1 MRSHRPKPRWR
12 MSDRRRPS
20 IYNIA
25 AHGGFADAL
34 AQGLIDRF
42 AKDAFGLARGLVLLP
57 NNRAQRALQEAFVRL
72 SEDGLLLPQMAVIG
86 DLDLDESIGVALD
99 SGELA
104 LDIPAAVDP
113 MDRLLTLAQ
122 LIQKEIRLR
131 EDAILAK
138 DALRLAREFAST
150 LDQLNIE
157 EISLS
162 DLMKTVPDS
171 LDLSSHWQDSYR
183 FFLIIADKWQ
193 KQLEKW
199 QRVDQAVR
207 RNALFDHIAK
217 SWKTSPPGH
226 FVVATGITTSAPA
239 IARFLETISFMPDGM
254 VVLPDL
260 DLIMPDE
267 EWDVLGP
274 FQPDPQ
280 SGHAPRP
287 QETHPQYHMK
297 LLLDRMSI
305 ARGEVMRWPRTG
317 ESGAAAKRSRALSNA
332 FAIPKLTARWQ
343 TLESQERSLAGVQ
356 IVEASNSA
364 EEAQLIGLLT
374 REALEDPDQRI
385 AIVTPDRSLAT
396 RISAHLR
403 RWDIQVDDSAGQ
415 PLAKL
420 PEGIFFL
427 NLLAAV
433 ADGFPPAEF
442 LALLKHPLV
451 QRGEGRVQWLDHVR
465 KLDLL
470 LRGPRPAPGLAGIDA
485 LLKTDNYRTKKLREA
500 IAPWWQSVRAMFA
513 ESENLFAPPL
523 NWTRLLDQLRQLAE
537 KLTDGA
543 IWAGPGGRELAD
555 LLAKLQ
561 MRSEMGPLRIA
572 GNELAGY
579 FETLMSEIS
588 VRPPYGGHPRIALY
602 GLLEARL
609 QQSELVICCGLNEGS
624 WPQAITPDP
633 WLAPMIRKT
642 LGLPA
647 QERQIGLSAHDLVGA
662 MGAKRVILSRARRDD
677 SGPAIASRFLLR
689 LKGMCGDNLKEHPQ
703 ARRWLAMIDQ
713 PPARSVPYARPAPMP
728 SAEQRHIPISVTQV
742 DRLIADP
749 FAFYANKIMGF
760 AALDRIDEDPSAAWR
775 GTIIH
780 DILDQWAKQDDYAPG
795 ALRTRAQ
802 HFLQDPGLHPLMRSL
817 WAPRL
822 LEGLDWIDDSVA
834 KNRKADREPIA
845 SEIYGK
851 AEIAGVDLS
860 GIADRIDRMPGGGL
874 AIVDYKTGGAPS
886 NRAVIEGYNLQLGL
900 LAALAELGGFPD
912 IEGEAVA
919 FEYWLLAKKGGTDDF
934 GHVRS
939 PTQGRAD
946 NVIAADAMVDH
957 AVARLNEAADRYLLG
972 AEPMTAKLHP
982 EYARYADYDQLMRL
996 EEWYGR
1002 APAAGADHE

>member
-1 MRSHRPKPRWR
+1 

-42 AKDAFGLARGLVLLP
+42 AKDAFGLSRGLVILP

-72 SEDGLLLPQMAVIG
+72 SENGLLLPQMAVIG

-113 MDRLLTLAQ
+113 LDRLLTLAQ
-122 LIQKEIRLR
+122 LIQMEIRLR
-131 EDAILAK
+131 DDAILAK

-150 LDQLNIE
+150 LDQLNVE

-162 DLMKTVPDS
+162 DLMKTEPES

-183 FFLIIADKWQ
+183 FFLIIAEKWRQ
-193 KQLEKW
+193 QLDKW

-217 SWKTSPPGH
+217 SWKTSPPDH
-226 FVVATGITTSAPA
+226 FVVAAGITTSAPA
-239 IARFLETISFMPDGM
+239 IARFLETISFMPEGM

-260 DLIMPDE
+260 DLIMPKE
-267 EWDVLGP
+267 EWDLLGP
-274 FQPDPQ
+274 FQPHPET
-280 SGHAPRP
+280 GRMARA

-305 ARGEVMRWPRTG
+305 ARGEILRWPRTG

-332 FAIPKLTARWQ
+332 FAIPKLTVRWQ
-343 TLESQERSLAGVQ
+343 TLESSERSLAGVQ
-356 IVEASNSA
+356 TVEARNSA
-364 EEAQLIGLLT
+364 EEAQIIALLA
-374 REALEDPDQRI
+374 REALEDPDQRV

-396 RISAHLR
+396 RISAHLK
-403 RWDIQVDDSAGQ
+403 RWEIQVDDTAGQ

-420 PEGIFFL
+420 PEGVFFL

-451 QRGEGRVQWLDHVR
+451 QRGEGRLLWLDHVR

-485 LLKTDNYRTKKLREA
+485 LLRAENHRTKKLRAA
-500 IAPWWQSVRAMFA
+500 ITPWWQSTRTMFEPIA
-513 ESENLFAPPL
+513 TLFAAPL
-523 NWTRLLDQLRQLAE
+523 DWPKLLDQLRQLAE
-537 KLTDGA
+537 TLTDGA

-561 MRSEMGPLRIA
+561 IRAEMGPIRIRA
-572 GNELAGY
+572 NELPGY
-579 FETLMSEIS
+579 FETLMAEIS

-633 WLAPMIRKT
+633 WLAPMIRKS

-662 MGAKRVILSRARRDD
+662 MGAKKVILSRAHRDD

-703 ARRWLAMIDQ
+703 ARAWLSAIDQ
-713 PPARSVPYARPAPMP
+713 PEREPQPYARPAPLP
-728 SAEQRHIPISVTQV
+728 SREQRHVPISVTQV
-742 DRLIADP
+742 DSLIADP
-749 FAFYANKIMGF
+749 YSFYAKKIMGF
-760 AALDRIDEDPSAAWR
+760 ASLDMIDADPSAAWR

-780 DILDQWAKQDDYAPG
+780 DILEQWAKQDDYAPA
-795 ALRTRAQ
+795 ALRERAQ
-802 HFLQDPGLHPLMRSL
+802 SFLQDPGLHPLMRSL

-822 LEGLDWIDDSVA
+822 LEGLVWIADTLADG
-834 KNRKADREPIA
+834 RKTGREPLA

-851 AEIAGVDLS
+851 AEIAGIELS
-860 GIADRIDRMPGGGL
+860 GIADRIDRMPDGGL

-886 NRAVIEGYNLQLGL
+886 NKAVAEGYNLQLGL
-900 LAALAELGGFPD
+900 LAAIAELGGFKD

-919 FEYWLLAKKGGTDDF
+919 FEYWSLAKKGGTDDF
-934 GHVRS
+934 GYIRS
-939 PTQGRAD
+939 PTKGRGD
-946 NVIAADAMVDH
+946 NIIPADAMVDH
-957 AVARLNEAADRYLLG
+957 AVARFNEAADLYLSG
-972 AEPMTAKLHP
+972 SEPMTAKLHP

-1002 APAAGADHE
+1002 APAEVPDHE

>member
-1 MRSHRPKPRWR
+1 MPDRP
-12 MSDRRRPS
+12 RPS

-42 AKDAFGLARGLVLLP
+42 ARDAFGLARGLVILP

-104 LDIPAAVDP
+104 LDIAPAIDS

-122 LIQKEIRLR
+122 MIQKEFGLR
-131 EDAILAK
+131 DNAILAK
-138 DALRLAREFAST
+138 DALRLAREFART

-157 EISLS
+157 EISLA
-162 DLMKTVPDS
+162 DLMKTEPDS

-183 FFLIIADKWQ
+183 FFLIIAEKWQ
-193 KQLEKW
+193 QQLQKW

-207 RNALFDHIAK
+207 RNALFDHIAQ
-217 SWKTSPPGH
+217 SWKISPPEH
-226 FVVATGITTSAPA
+226 FVVAAGVTTSAPA
-239 IARFLETISFMPDGM
+239 IARFLQTISFMPSGM

-267 EWDVLGP
+267 EWNLLGP
-274 FQPDPQ
+274 FQPDPD
-280 SGHAPRP
+280 SGHIGRA

-317 ESGAAAKRSRALSNA
+317 ESGAAARRSRALSNA
-332 FAIPKLTARWQ
+332 FAIPKLTVRWQ

-356 IVEASNSA
+356 TVEAGNSA
-364 EEAQLIGLLT
+364 EEAQIIALLA
-374 REALEDPDQRI
+374 REAMEDPDQRV

-396 RISAHLR
+396 RISAHLK
-403 RWDIQVDDSAGQ
+403 RWEVQVDDTAGQ

-420 PEGIFFL
+420 PEGVFFL

-451 QRGEGRVQWLDHVR
+451 QRGEGRLAWLDNVR

-470 LRGPRPAPGLAGIDA
+470 LRGPRPAPGLAGIEA
-485 LLKTDNYRTKKLREA
+485 LLKADNYRTKKLREA
-500 IAPWWQSVRAMFA
+500 ITPWWQSVRTMFA
-513 ESENLFAPPL
+513 GTDNLFAPPL
-523 NWTRLLDQLRQLAE
+523 DWPRLLDQLRQLAQT
-537 KLTDGA
+537 LTDGA
-543 IWAGPGGRELAD
+543 VWAGPGGRELAE
-555 LLAKLQ
+555 LLTKLEI
-561 MRSEMGPLRIA
+561 RADMGPLRIA

-579 FETLMSEIS
+579 FETLMAEIS

-633 WLAPMIRKT
+633 WLAPMIRKS

-689 LKGMCGDNLKEHPQ
+689 LKGMCGDNLKDHPQ
-703 ARRWLAMIDQ
+703 ARAWLAALDQ
-713 PPARSVPYARPAPMP
+713 PETEPVPYARPAPMP
-728 SAEQRHIPISVTQV
+728 SPEQRHIPISVTQV
-742 DRLIADP
+742 DRLVADP
-749 FAFYANKIMGF
+749 YVFYANKIMGF
-760 AALDRIDEDPSAAWR
+760 ASLDRIDEDPSAAWR

-780 DILDQWAKQDDYAPG
+780 DILDQWARQDDYAPG
-795 ALRTRAQ
+795 ALRERAQ
-802 HFLQDPGLHPLMRSL
+802 AFLQDPGLHPLMRGL

-822 LEGLDWIDDSVA
+822 LEGLDWIAQTVA
-834 KNRKADREPIA
+834 ENRKAGREPLA

-851 AEIAGVDLS
+851 TEIAGVELS
-860 GIADRIDRMPGGGL
+860 GIADRIDRMPDGGL
-874 AIVDYKTGGAPS
+874 AVVDYKAGGAPS

-900 LAALAELGGFPD
+900 LAAIAELGGFKD
-912 IEGEAVA
+912 IAGEAVA
-919 FEYWLLAKKGGTDDF
+919 FEYWSLAKKSGTDSF

-939 PTQGRAD
+939 PTKGRAD
-946 NVIAADAMVDH
+946 NIIAADAMVDH
-957 AVARLNEAADRYLLG
+957 AVARLNDAADLYLKG
-972 AEPMTAKLHP
+972 SEPMTAKLHP

-1002 APAAGADHE
+1002 SPVEAADHE

>member
-1 MRSHRPKPRWR
+1 

-42 AKDAFGLARGLVLLP
+42 AKDAFGLARGLVILP

-72 SEDGLLLPQMAVIG
+72 SENGLLLPQMAVIG

-104 LDIPAAVDP
+104 LDIPPAVDP

-131 EDAILAK
+131 DDAILAK
-138 DALRLAREFAST
+138 DALRLAREFART
-150 LDQLNIE
+150 MDQLNVE
-157 EISLS
+157 EITLA
-162 DLMKTVPDS
+162 DLKKTEPES

-183 FFLIIADKWQ
+183 FFLIIAEKWQ
-193 KQLEKW
+193 QQLEQW

-207 RNALFDHIAK
+207 RNALFDHIATC
-217 SWKTSPPGH
+217 WKVSPPDH
-226 FVVATGITTSAPA
+226 FVVAAGITTSAPA
-239 IARFLETISFMPDGM
+239 IARFLKTIAFMPLGL

-260 DLIMPDE
+260 DLIMPDH
-267 EWDVLGP
+267 EWDLLGP

-280 SGHAPRP
+280 TGFADRA
-287 QETHPQYHMK
+287 QETHPQYHIK

-317 ESGAAAKRSRALSNA
+317 ESGAAAKRSRALSHA
-332 FAIPKLTARWQ
+332 FAIPKLTVRWQ
-343 TLESQERSLAGVQ
+343 TLESSERSLAGVQ
-356 IVEASNSA
+356 TVEASSSA
-364 EEAQLIGLLT
+364 EEAQIIALLA
-374 REALEDPDQRI
+374 RQALEDPNQRV

-396 RISAHLR
+396 RVSAHLK
-403 RWDIQVDDSAGQ
+403 RWDIQVDDTAGQ

-420 PEGIFFL
+420 PEGVFFL

-433 ADGFPPAEF
+433 ASDFPPAEF

-451 QRGEGRVQWLDHVR
+451 QIGEERLIWLDHVR

-485 LLKTDNYRTKKLREA
+485 LLKAENYRTKKLRDA
-500 IAPWWQSVRAMFA
+500 VAPWWQSVRRMFA
-513 ESENLFAPPL
+513 PIEKLLIGPL
-523 NWTRLLDQLRQLAE
+523 DWAHLLDQLRQLAE
-537 KLTDGA
+537 TLTGGA
-543 IWAGPGGRELAD
+543 IWAGPAGRELAD

-561 MRSEMGPLRIA
+561 VRTEMGPIRFGA
-572 GNELAGY
+572 DELAGY
-579 FETLMSEIS
+579 FEALMTEIS

-633 WLAPMIRKT
+633 WLAPMIRKS

-689 LKGMCGDNLKEHPQ
+689 LKGMCGDNLKEHPE
-703 ARRWLAMIDQ
+703 ARSWLSLIDQ
-713 PPARSVPYARPAPMP
+713 RQVEPVAYPRPAPTP
-728 SAEQRHIPISVTQV
+728 SAEQRNIPISVTQV

-749 FAFYANKIMGF
+749 YAFYANKIMGF
-760 AALDRIDEDPSAAWR
+760 VSLDRIDADPSAAWR

-780 DILDQWAKQDDYAPG
+780 DILEQWAKQDNYAQG
-795 ALRTRAQ
+795 ALRERALV
-802 HFLQDPGLHPLMRSL
+802 FLNDPGLHPLMRSL

-822 LEGLDWIDDSVA
+822 LEGLDWIAATVA
-834 KNRKADREPIA
+834 ENQKGGRQPLA

-851 AEIAGVDLS
+851 AEVAGVELS
-860 GIADRIDRMPGGGL
+860 GIADRIDRMPDGRL

-900 LAALAELGGFPD
+900 LAAIAEIGGFKD
-912 IEGEAVA
+912 IEGETAA
-919 FEYWLLAKKGGTDDF
+919 FEYWSLAKKGGTDSF

-939 PTQGRAD
+939 PSQGRGD
-946 NVIAADAMVDH
+946 NVITADAMVDH
-957 AVARLNEAADRYLLG
+957 AVARFNEAADDYLKG
-972 AEPMTAKLHP
+972 SEPMIAKLHP

-1002 APAAGADHE
+1002 APAEAPDHE

>member
-1 MRSHRPKPRWR
+1 MA
-12 MSDRRRPS
+12 DRRRPS

-42 AKDAFGLARGLVLLP
+42 AKNAFGLARGLVILP
-57 NNRAQRALQEAFVRL
+57 NNRARSALQEAFVRL

-86 DLDLDESIGVALD
+86 DLELDESIGVALD

-104 LDIPAAVDP
+104 LDIPTAVDS

-122 LIQKEIRLR
+122 MIQKEIGLR
-131 EDAILAK
+131 DDTILAK

-157 EISLS
+157 EISLA
-162 DLMKTVPDS
+162 DLKKTEPES

-183 FFLIIADKWQ
+183 FFLIIA
-193 KQLEKW
+193 EKW
-199 QRVDQAVR
+199 QEQLTQWERVDQAVR
-207 RNALFDHIAK
+207 RNMLFDHIAK
-217 SWKTSPPGH
+217 SWKETPPDH
-226 FVVATGITTSAPA
+226 FVVAAGVTTSAPA
-239 IARFLETISFMPDGM
+239 IARFLETIVFLPAGL

-267 EWDVLGP
+267 EWDLLGP
-274 FQPDPQ
+274 FEPDPE
-280 SGHAPRP
+280 SGYVPRA

-305 ARGEVMRWPRTG
+305 ARGEILRWPRTG
-317 ESGAAAKRSRALSNA
+317 EAGAVAQRSRALSHA
-332 FAIPKLTARWQ
+332 FAIPKLTVRWQ
-343 TLESQERSLAGVQ
+343 NLESSERSLAGVQ
-356 IVEASNSA
+356 TVEARNSA
-364 EEAQLIGLLT
+364 EEAQMIALLA
-374 REALEDPDQRI
+374 REALEDPKQRV

-396 RISAHLR
+396 RISAHLK
-403 RWDIQVDDSAGQ
+403 RWDIQVDDTAGQ
-415 PLAKL
+415 ALAKL

-433 ADGFPPAEF
+433 ANGFPPAEF

-451 QRGEGRVQWLDHVR
+451 QRGEGRLAWLDQVR

-485 LLKTDNYRTKKLREA
+485 LLKGDNRRTKKLREA
-500 IAPWWQSVRAMFA
+500 ITPWWQSIRVMF
-513 ESENLFAPPL
+513 EPMEKLFAPPL
-523 NWTRLLDQLRQLAE
+523 DWAHLLEQLRLLAE
-537 KLTDGA
+537 TLTDGA
-543 IWAGPGGRELAD
+543 IWTGPAGRELAE
-555 LLAKLQ
+555 LIAKLQ
-561 MRSEMGPLRIA
+561 VRAEMGPIRIA
-572 GNELAGY
+572 ANELAGY
-579 FETLMSEIS
+579 FEIMLSEIS
-588 VRPPYGGHPRIALY
+588 VRPAYGGHPRIALY

-609 QQSELVICCGLNEGS
+609 QQSDFVICCGLNEGS

-633 WLAPMIRKT
+633 WLAPMIRKS

-662 MGAKRVILSRARRDD
+662 MGAKKVILSRAVRDD

-689 LKGMCGDNLKEHPQ
+689 LKGMCGDNLKEHPEVR
-703 ARRWLAMIDQ
+703 AWMASIDE
-713 PPARSVPYARPAPMP
+713 PTTISEAYVRPAPLP

-749 FAFYANKIMGF
+749 YAFYANKIMGF
-760 AALDRIDEDPSAAWR
+760 ASLDMIDADPSAAWR

-780 DILDQWAKQDDYAPG
+780 DILDQWAKQDNYAPG
-795 ALRTRAQ
+795 ALRERADT
-802 HFLQDPGLHPLMRSL
+802 FLHDPTLHPLMRSL

-822 LEGLDWIDDSVA
+822 IEGLEWIAETVTL
-834 KNRKADREPIA
+834 NRNAGREPVA

-851 AEIAGVDLS
+851 VEIAGVELS
-860 GIADRIDRMPGGGL
+860 GIADRIDRMTDGGL
-874 AIVDYKTGGAPS
+874 AVVDYKTGGAPT
-886 NRAVIEGYNLQLGL
+886 NKAVVEGYNLQLGL
-900 LAALAELGGFPD
+900 LAAIAELGGFPD
-912 IEGEAVA
+912 IAGEATG
-919 FEYWLLAKKGGTDDF
+919 FEYWSLAKTAGSDNF
-934 GHVRS
+934 GYVRS
-939 PTQGRAD
+939 PTKGRGD
-946 NVIAADAMVDH
+946 NVVPADAMVDH
-957 AVARLNEAADRYLLG
+957 AVARFNKAVDQYILG
-972 AEPMTAKLHP
+972 SEPMTAKLHP
-982 EYARYADYDQLMRL
+982 EYAPYADFDQLMRI

-1002 APAAGADHE
+1002 SPVEVLGDE

>member
-1 MRSHRPKPRWR
+1 

-42 AKDAFGLARGLVLLP
+42 AKDVFGLARGLVILP

-104 LDIPAAVDP
+104 LDIAPAVDS
-113 MDRLLTLAQ
+113 MDRLLSLAQ

-138 DALRLAREFAST
+138 DALRLAREFART
-150 LDQLNIE
+150 LDQLTIE
-157 EISLS
+157 EISLA
-162 DLMKTVPDS
+162 DLMKTEPDG

-183 FFLIIADKWQ
+183 FFLIIAEKWRQ
-193 KQLEKW
+193 QLEKW
-199 QRVDQAVR
+199 QRVDQAAR

-217 SWKTSPPGH
+217 SWKTSPPDH
-226 FVVATGITTSAPA
+226 FVVAAGITTSAPA
-239 IARFLETISFMPDGM
+239 IARFLETISFMPAGM

-267 EWDVLGP
+267 EWDLLGP
-274 FQPDPQ
+274 FQPDPET
-280 SGHAPRP
+280 GHIRRA

-305 ARGEVMRWPRTG
+305 ARGEIMRWPRTG

-332 FAIPKLTARWQ
+332 FAIPKLTVRWQ

-356 IVEASNSA
+356 TVEAVNSA
-364 EEAQLIGLLT
+364 EEAQIIALLA
-374 REALEDPDQRI
+374 REALEDPDQRV

-396 RISAHLR
+396 RISAHLK
-403 RWDIQVDDSAGQ
+403 RWDIQVDDTAGQ

-420 PEGIFFL
+420 PEGVFFL

-451 QRGEGRVQWLDHVR
+451 QRGERRLRWLDHVR

-485 LLKTDNYRTKKLREA
+485 LLKAENHRTKKLREA
-500 IAPWWQSVRAMFA
+500 TAPWWQTVRTMFA
-513 ESENLFAPPL
+513 QTENLFAPPL
-523 NWTRLLDQLRQLAE
+523 DWPHLLDQLRQLAGTLSE
-537 KLTDGA
+537 GA
-543 IWAGPGGRELAD
+543 IWSGPAGRELAE
-555 LLAKLQ
+555 LLTKLQ
-561 MRSEMGPLRIA
+561 VRAEMGPVRIA
-572 GNELAGY
+572 SNELAGY
-579 FETLMSEIS
+579 FETLMAEIS

-633 WLAPMIRKT
+633 WLAPLIRKS

-662 MGAKRVILSRARRDD
+662 MGAKKVILSRARRDD

-689 LKGMCGDNLKEHPQ
+689 LKGMCGDNLKEHPE
-703 ARRWLAMIDQ
+703 ARAWTTTIDQ
-713 PPARSVPYARPAPMP
+713 PRTESPPYERPAPMP
-728 SAEQRHIPISVTQV
+728 SPEQRHIPISVTQV
-742 DRLIADP
+742 DSLIADP
-749 FAFYANKIMGF
+749 YSFYAKKIMGF
-760 AALDRIDEDPSAAWR
+760 ASLDMIDADPSAAWR

-780 DILDQWAKQDDYAPG
+780 DILDQWARQDNYAPA
-795 ALRTRAQ
+795 ALRERAQ
-802 HFLQDPGLHPLMRSL
+802 AFLNDPGLHPLMRSL

-822 LEGLDWIDDSVA
+822 LEGLDWIADTVA
-834 KNRKADREPIA
+834 ENCKAGREPLE

-851 AEIAGVDLS
+851 AEIAGVELS
-860 GIADRIDRMPGGGL
+860 GIADRIDRMPEGGL

-900 LAALAELGGFPD
+900 LAAIAELGGFKD

-919 FEYWLLAKKGGTDDF
+919 FEYWSLAKKGGTDNF

-939 PTQGRAD
+939 PTQGRGD

-957 AVARLNEAADRYLLG
+957 AVARFNEAADRYLKG
-972 AEPMTAKLHP
+972 VEPMTAKLHP

-1002 APAAGADHE
+1002 APAEQAEDE

>member
-1 MRSHRPKPRWR
+1 MP
-12 MSDRRRPS
+12 DRRRPS

-34 AQGLIDRF
+34 VQGLIDRF
-42 AKDAFGLARGLVLLP
+42 AKDIFGLARGLVLLP

-72 SEDGLLLPQMAVIG
+72 SENGLLLPQMAVIG

-104 LDIPAAVDP
+104 LDIPPAVDP
-113 MDRLLTLAQ
+113 MDRLLILAQ
-122 LIQKEIRLR
+122 LIQKEVRLR

-138 DALRLAREFAST
+138 DALRLAREFART
-150 LDQLNIE
+150 LDQLNVE
-157 EISLS
+157 EISLA
-162 DLMKTVPDS
+162 DLMKTEPEG

-183 FFLIIADKWQ
+183 FFLIIAEKWRQ
-193 KQLEKW
+193 QLEKW

-217 SWKTSPPGH
+217 RWQKSPPGH
-226 FVVATGITTSAPA
+226 FIVAAGITTSAPA
-239 IARFLETISFMPDGM
+239 IARFLRTISFMPSGM

-267 EWDVLGP
+267 EWDLLGP
-274 FQPDPQ
+274 FEPDRET
-280 SGHAPRP
+280 GFAARA

-297 LLLDRMSI
+297 MLLDRMSI

-317 ESGAAAKRSRALSNA
+317 ESGAAAKRSRALSHA

-343 TLESQERSLAGVQ
+343 TLESNERSLAGVQ
-356 IVEASNSA
+356 TVEASNSA
-364 EEAQLIGLLT
+364 EEAQIVALLA
-374 REALEDPDQRI
+374 REALEDSQQRI

-396 RISAHLR
+396 RISAHLK
-403 RWDIQVDDSAGQ
+403 RWDIQVDDTAGQ

-420 PEGIFFL
+420 PEGVFFL

-433 ADGFPPAEF
+433 ANGFPPAEF

-451 QRGEGRVQWLDHVR
+451 QRGEERLAWLEQVR
-465 KLDLL
+465 RLDLL
-470 LRGPRPAPGLAGIDA
+470 LRGPRPAPGLAGLDA
-485 LLKTDNYRTKKLREA
+485 LLKAENYRTEQLRKA
-500 IAPWWQSVRAMFA
+500 IAPWWKSLRSMFVQI
-513 ESENLFAPPL
+513 ESLFAVPL
-523 NWTRLLDQLRQLAE
+523 DWPHLLDQLRLLADT
-537 KLTDGA
+537 LTDGA
-543 IWAGPGGRELAD
+543 IWAGPAGRELGE

-561 MRSEMGPLRIA
+561 IRTDMGPVRIKA
-572 GNELAGY
+572 NELAGY
-579 FETLMSEIS
+579 FETLMSDIS
-588 VRPPYGGHPRIALY
+588 VRPAYGGHPRIALY

-633 WLAPMIRKT
+633 WLAPMIRKS

-662 MGAKRVILSRARRDD
+662 LGARKVILSRARRDD

-689 LKGMCGDNLKEHPQ
+689 LKGMCGDNLKEHPD
-703 ARRWLAMIDQ
+703 ARAWTGAVDRPRKPS
-713 PPARSVPYARPAPMP
+713 PPYIRPAPRP

-760 AALDRIDEDPSAAWR
+760 AALDMIDADPSAAWR
-775 GTIIH
+775 GTVIH
-780 DILDQWAKQDDYAPG
+780 DILDQWARQDDYAPA
-795 ALRTRAQ
+795 ALRKRAEE
-802 HFLQDPGLHPLMRSL
+802 FLSDPGLHPLMRSL

-822 LEGLDWIDDSVA
+822 LEGLDWI
-834 KNRKADREPIA
+834 ADTLAEQGRTGREPLA

-851 AEIAGVDLS
+851 AEIAGVQLS
-860 GIADRIDRMPGGGL
+860 GIADRIDRMPDGGL

-900 LAALAELGGFPD
+900 LAAIAELGGFSD
-912 IEGEAVA
+912 IAGEAVA
-919 FEYWLLAKKGGTDDF
+919 FEYWSLAKKGGTDSF

-939 PTQGRAD
+939 PTQGRGD
-946 NVIAADAMVDH
+946 NIIAADAMVDH
-957 AVARLNEAADRYLLG
+957 AVARFNEAADRYLLG
-972 AEPMTAKLHP
+972 SDPMRAKLHP

-1002 APAAGADHE
+1002 APAETTDHE

>member
-1 MRSHRPKPRWR
+1 

-20 IYNIA
+20 VYNIA

-42 AKDAFGLARGLVLLP
+42 AKDAFGLARGLVILP
-57 NNRAQRALQEAFVRL
+57 NNRARRALQEAFVRL
-72 SEDGLLLPQMAVIG
+72 SEDGLLLPQMTVVG
-86 DLDLDESIGVALD
+86 DLELDESIGVALD

-104 LDIPAAVDP
+104 LDVPPAVDP

-138 DALRLAREFAST
+138 DALRLAREFGRT

-162 DLMKTVPDS
+162 DLKGTEPDS
-171 LDLSSHWQDSYR
+171 LDLSGHWQDSYR
-183 FFLIIADKWQ
+183 FFLIIA
-193 KQLEKW
+193 EKW
-199 QRVDQAVR
+199 RDQLVQWERVDPAVR
-207 RNALFDHIAK
+207 RNMLFDHIAK
-217 SWKTSPPGH
+217 TWQNSPPDH
-226 FVVATGITTSAPA
+226 FVVAAGITTSAPA
-239 IARFLETISFMPDGM
+239 IARFLETISFLPSGL

-267 EWDVLGP
+267 EWDLLGP
-274 FQPDPQ
+274 FQPDPE
-280 SGHAPRP
+280 SGHAERA

-317 ESGAAAKRSRALSNA
+317 ESGAVAKRSRALSNA
-332 FAIPKLTARWQ
+332 FAIPKLTVRWQ
-343 TLESQERSLAGVQ
+343 NLESNERSLAGVQ
-356 IVEASNSA
+356 TVEARNSA
-364 EEAQLIGLLT
+364 EEAQIIAFLS
-374 REALEDPDQRI
+374 REALEDPTQRV

-396 RISAHLR
+396 RISAHLK
-403 RWDIQVDDSAGQ
+403 RWDVQVDDTAGQ

-420 PEGIFFL
+420 PEGVFFL
-427 NLLAAV
+427 NLLSAV

-442 LALLKHPLV
+442 LALLKHPMV
-451 QRGEGRVQWLDHVR
+451 QRGEGRLAWLDQVR

-485 LLKTDNYRTKKLREA
+485 LLNSENHRTKKLRA
-500 IAPWWQSVRAMFA
+500 VIIPWWKSVREMF
-513 ESENLFAPPL
+513 EPMENLFVPPL
-523 NWTRLLDQLRQLAE
+523 DWTKLLDQLRQLAE
-537 KLTDGA
+537 ELTDGA
-543 IWAGPGGRELAD
+543 IWAGPAGRELAE

-561 MRSEMGPLRIA
+561 IRADMGPIRIA
-572 GNELAGY
+572 ANELAGY

-609 QQSELVICCGLNEGS
+609 QQSDLVICCGLNEGN

-633 WLAPMIRKT
+633 WLAPMIRKS

-662 MGAKRVILSRARRDD
+662 MGAKKVILSRARRDD

-689 LKGMCGDNLKEHPQ
+689 LKGMCGDNLKEHPD
-703 ARRWLAMIDQ
+703 ARAWLSSIDQ
-713 PPARSVPYARPAPMP
+713 PEIPAEPYDRPAPLP
-728 SAEQRHIPISVTQV
+728 NAEQRHIPISVTQV

-749 FAFYANKIMGF
+749 YAFYANKIMGF
-760 AALDRIDEDPSAAWR
+760 ASLDIIDADPSAAWR

-780 DILDQWAKQDDYAPG
+780 DILDQWAKQDNYAPE
-795 ALRTRAQ
+795 ALRERADA
-802 HFLQDPGLHPLMRSL
+802 FLNDPTLHPLMRSL

-822 LEGLDWIDDSVA
+822 LEGLAWIADTLA
-834 KNRKADREPIA
+834 ENRKAGREPVA

-851 AEIAGVDLS
+851 AEIAGVQLS
-860 GIADRIDRMPGGGL
+860 GIADRIDRMPDGGL
-874 AIVDYKTGGAPS
+874 AVVDYKTGGAPT
-886 NRAVIEGYNLQLGL
+886 NKAVVEGYNLQLGL
-900 LAALAELGGFPD
+900 LAAIAELGGFEG
-912 IEGEAVA
+912 IEGQAVA
-919 FEYWLLAKKGGTDDF
+919 FEYWSLAKTAGSDNF
-934 GHVRS
+934 GYVRS
-939 PTQGRAD
+939 PTKGRGD
-946 NVIAADAMVDH
+946 NVVPSDAMVDH
-957 AVARLNEAADRYLLG
+957 AVARFNEAVDQYILG
-972 AEPMTAKLHP
+972 SEPMTAKLHP
-982 EYARYADYDQLMRL
+982 EYAPYADYDQLMRL

-1002 APAAGADHE
+1002 SPMEKADHE

>member
-1 MRSHRPKPRWR
+1 
-12 MSDRRRPS
+12 MSERRRPS

-131 EDAILAK
+131 EDGILAK
-138 DALRLAREFAST
+138 DALRLAREFART

-162 DLMKTVPDS
+162 DLMKTEPDS

-183 FFLIIADKWQ
+183 FFLTIAEKWRQ
-193 KQLEKW
+193 QLEKW

-207 RNALFDHIAK
+207 RNALFDHIAE
-217 SWKTSPPGH
+217 SWKISPPGH
-226 FVVATGITTSAPA
+226 FVVAAGITTSAPA
-239 IARFLETISFMPDGM
+239 IARFLEIISFMPSGM

-267 EWDVLGP
+267 EWDLLGP
-274 FQPDPQ
+274 FKPDPQ
-280 SGHAPRP
+280 SGRAARA

-297 LLLDRMSI
+297 MLLDRMSI

-317 ESGAAAKRSRALSNA
+317 ESGAAARRSRALSNA

-343 TLESQERSLAGVQ
+343 ILESQERSLAGVR

-364 EEAQLIGLLT
+364 EEAQMIALLA

-396 RISAHLR
+396 RISAHLK
-403 RWDIQVDDSAGQ
+403 RWDIQADDTSGQ

-420 PEGIFFL
+420 PEGVFFL

-451 QRGEGRVQWLDHVR
+451 QRGEERVQWLDHVR

-485 LLKTDNYRTKKLREA
+485 LLKSDNHRTKKLRLE
-500 IAPWWQSVRAMFA
+500 IAPWWQSVRALFA

-523 NWTRLLDQLRQLAE
+523 DWSRLLDQLRQLAQN
-537 KLTDGA
+537 LTDGA
-543 IWAGPGGRELAD
+543 IWAGPAGRELAD

-561 MRSEMGPLRIA
+561 MRTEMGPLRIA

-579 FETLMSEIS
+579 FETLMTEIS

-633 WLAPMIRKT
+633 WLAPMIRKS

-662 MGAKRVILSRARRDD
+662 MGARKVILSRARRDD

-689 LKGMCGDNLKEHPQ
+689 LKGMCGDNLKEHPE
-703 ARRWLAMIDQ
+703 ARRWLSLIDQ
-713 PPARSVPYARPAPMP
+713 PQAESVPYARPAPMP

-749 FAFYANKIMGF
+749 YAFYANRIMGF
-760 AALDRIDEDPSAAWR
+760 ASLDLIDADPSAAWR

-795 ALRTRAQ
+795 ALRARAQ
-802 HFLQDPGLHPLMRSL
+802 LFLQDPGLHPLMRSL

-822 LEGLDWIDDSVA
+822 LEGLDWIADTVTE
-834 KNRKADREPIA
+834 NRKAGREPIA

-851 AEIAGVDLS
+851 AEIAGIDLS
-860 GIADRIDRMPGGGL
+860 GIADRIDRMPGGGV

-886 NRAVIEGYNLQLGL
+886 NRAVIEGYSLQLGL

-919 FEYWLLAKKGGTDDF
+919 FEYWSLAKKGGTDNF

-946 NVIAADAMVDH
+946 NVIPADAMVDH
-957 AVARLNEAADRYLLG
+957 AVARFNKAADLYLLG

-1002 APAAGADHE
+1002 APAAEADHE

>member
-1 MRSHRPKPRWR
+1 

-42 AKDAFGLARGLVLLP
+42 AKDVFGLARGLVILP

-72 SEDGLLLPQMAVIG
+72 SENGLLLPQMAVIG

-104 LDIPAAVDP
+104 LDIAPAVDP

-131 EDAILAK
+131 EDDILAK
-138 DALRLAREFAST
+138 DALRLAREFART
-150 LDQLNIE
+150 LDQLTIE
-157 EISLS
+157 EISLA
-162 DLMKTVPDS
+162 DLMKTEPDS

-183 FFLIIADKWQ
+183 FFLIIAEKWRQ
-193 KQLEKW
+193 QLEKW
-199 QRVDQAVR
+199 QRVDQAAR

-217 SWKTSPPGH
+217 SWKTSPPDH
-226 FVVATGITTSAPA
+226 FVVAAGITTSAPA
-239 IARFLETISFMPDGM
+239 IARFLETISFMPAGM

-267 EWDVLGP
+267 EWDLLGP
-274 FQPDPQ
+274 FQPDPDT
-280 SGHAPRP
+280 GYAPRA
-287 QETHPQYHMK
+287 QETHPQYQMK

-305 ARGEVMRWPRTG
+305 ARGEIMRWPRTG

-332 FAIPKLTARWQ
+332 FAIPKLTVRWQ
-343 TLESQERSLAGVQ
+343 TLESSERSLAGVQ
-356 IVEASNSA
+356 TVEASNSA
-364 EEAQLIGLLT
+364 EEAQIIALLA
-374 REALEDPDQRI
+374 REALEDPDQRV

-396 RISAHLR
+396 RISAHLK
-403 RWDIQVDDSAGQ
+403 RWDIQVDDTAGQ

-420 PEGIFFL
+420 PEGVFFL

-451 QRGEGRVQWLDHVR
+451 QRGERRLQWLDHVR

-485 LLKTDNYRTKKLREA
+485 LLKAENHRTKKLREA
-500 IAPWWQSVRAMFA
+500 IAPWWQTVRAMFA
-513 ESENLFAPPL
+513 QTENLFAPLLDWPH
-523 NWTRLLDQLRQLAE
+523 LLDQLRQLAE
-537 KLTDGA
+537 TLTEGA
-543 IWAGPGGRELAD
+543 IWSGPAGRELAE
-555 LLAKLQ
+555 LLTKLQ
-561 MRSEMGPLRIA
+561 VRAEMGPIRIA
-572 GNELAGY
+572 ANELAGY

-633 WLAPMIRKT
+633 WLAPMIRKS

-662 MGAKRVILSRARRDD
+662 MGARKVILSRARRDD

-689 LKGMCGDNLKEHPQ
+689 LKGMCGDYLKEHPD
-703 ARRWLAMIDQ
+703 ARVWLSGVDQ
-713 PPARSVPYARPAPMP
+713 PDMDQPSYARPAPMP
-728 SAEQRHIPISVTQV
+728 SAEQRHVPISVTQV
-742 DRLIADP
+742 DSLIADP
-749 FAFYANKIMGF
+749 YSFYAKKIMGF
-760 AALDRIDEDPSAAWR
+760 ASLDLIDADPSAAWR

-780 DILDQWAKQDDYAPG
+780 DILDQWAKQDNYAPG
-795 ALRTRAQ
+795 ALRHRAQ
-802 HFLQDPGLHPLMRSL
+802 AFLNDPGLHPLMRSL

-822 LEGLDWIDDSVA
+822 LEGLDWIADTVA
-834 KNRKADREPIA
+834 ENRKAGREPLA

-851 AEIAGVDLS
+851 AEIAGVELS
-860 GIADRIDRMPGGGL
+860 GIADRIDRMPDNGL

-886 NRAVIEGYNLQLGL
+886 NKAVIEGYNLQLGL
-900 LAALAELGGFPD
+900 LAAIAELGGFKD

-919 FEYWLLAKKGGTDDF
+919 FEYWSLAKKGGTDNF

-939 PTQGRAD
+939 PTQGRGD

-957 AVARLNEAADRYLLG
+957 AVARFNDAADRYLKG

-1002 APAAGADHE
+1002 APAEMPDHE

>member
-1 MRSHRPKPRWR
+1 

-42 AKDAFGLARGLVLLP
+42 AKDVFGLARGLVILP

-72 SEDGLLLPQMAVIG
+72 SENGLLLPQMAVIG

-104 LDIPAAVDP
+104 LDIAPAVDP

-131 EDAILAK
+131 EDAIVAK
-138 DALRLAREFAST
+138 DALRLAREFART
-150 LDQLNIE
+150 LDQLTIE
-157 EISLS
+157 EISLA
-162 DLMKTVPDS
+162 DLMKTEPDS

-183 FFLIIADKWQ
+183 FFLIIAEKWRQ
-193 KQLEKW
+193 QLEKW
-199 QRVDQAVR
+199 QRVDQAAR

-217 SWKTSPPGH
+217 SWKTSPPDH
-226 FVVATGITTSAPA
+226 FVVAAGITTSAPA
-239 IARFLETISFMPDGM
+239 IARFLETISFMPAGM

-267 EWDVLGP
+267 EWDLLGP
-274 FQPDPQ
+274 FQPDPDT
-280 SGHAPRP
+280 GYAPRA
-287 QETHPQYHMK
+287 QETHPQYQMK

-305 ARGEVMRWPRTG
+305 ARGEIMRWPRTG

-332 FAIPKLTARWQ
+332 FAIPKLTVRWQ
-343 TLESQERSLAGVQ
+343 TLESSERSLAGVQ
-356 IVEASNSA
+356 TVEASNSA
-364 EEAQLIGLLT
+364 EEAQIIALLA
-374 REALEDPDQRI
+374 REALEDPDQRV

-396 RISAHLR
+396 RISAHLK
-403 RWDIQVDDSAGQ
+403 RWDIQVDDTAGQ

-420 PEGIFFL
+420 PEGVFFL

-451 QRGEGRVQWLDHVR
+451 QRGERRLQWLDHVR

-485 LLKTDNYRTKKLREA
+485 LLKAENHRTKKLREA
-500 IAPWWQSVRAMFA
+500 IAPWWQTVRAMFA
-513 ESENLFAPPL
+513 QTENLFAPLLDWPH
-523 NWTRLLDQLRQLAE
+523 LLDQLRQLAE
-537 KLTDGA
+537 TLTEGA
-543 IWAGPGGRELAD
+543 IWSGPAGRELAE
-555 LLAKLQ
+555 LLTKLQ
-561 MRSEMGPLRIA
+561 VRAEMGPIRIA
-572 GNELAGY
+572 ANELAGY

-633 WLAPMIRKT
+633 WLAPMIRKS

-662 MGAKRVILSRARRDD
+662 MGARKVILSRARRDD

-689 LKGMCGDNLKEHPQ
+689 LKGMCGDYLKEHPD
-703 ARRWLAMIDQ
+703 ARVWLSGVDQ
-713 PPARSVPYARPAPMP
+713 PDMDQPSYARPAPMP
-728 SAEQRHIPISVTQV
+728 SAEQRHVPISVTQV
-742 DRLIADP
+742 DSLIADP
-749 FAFYANKIMGF
+749 YSFYAKKIMGF
-760 AALDRIDEDPSAAWR
+760 ASLDLIDADPSAAWR

-780 DILDQWAKQDDYAPG
+780 DILDQWAKQDNYAPG
-795 ALRTRAQ
+795 ALRHRAQ
-802 HFLQDPGLHPLMRSL
+802 AFLNDPGLHPLMRSL

-822 LEGLDWIDDSVA
+822 LEGLDWIADTVA
-834 KNRKADREPIA
+834 ENRKAGREPLA

-851 AEIAGVDLS
+851 AEIAGVELS
-860 GIADRIDRMPGGGL
+860 GIADRIDRMPDNGL

-886 NRAVIEGYNLQLGL
+886 NKAVIEGYNLQLGL
-900 LAALAELGGFPD
+900 LAAIAELGGFKD

-919 FEYWLLAKKGGTDDF
+919 FEYWSLAKKGGTDNF

-939 PTQGRAD
+939 PTQGRGD

-957 AVARLNEAADRYLLG
+957 AVARFNDAADRYLKG

-1002 APAAGADHE
+1002 APAEMPDHE

>member
-1 MRSHRPKPRWR
+1 

-42 AKDAFGLARGLVLLP
+42 AKDVFGLARGLVILP

-72 SEDGLLLPQMAVIG
+72 SENGLLLPQMAVIG

-104 LDIPAAVDP
+104 LDIAPAVDP

-138 DALRLAREFAST
+138 DALRLAREFART
-150 LDQLNIE
+150 LDQLTIE
-157 EISLS
+157 EISLA
-162 DLMKTVPDS
+162 DLMKTEPDS

-183 FFLIIADKWQ
+183 FFLIIAEKWRQ
-193 KQLEKW
+193 QLEKW
-199 QRVDQAVR
+199 QRVDQAAR

-217 SWKTSPPGH
+217 SWKTSPPDH
-226 FVVATGITTSAPA
+226 FVVAAGITTSAPA
-239 IARFLETISFMPDGM
+239 IARFLETISFMPAGM

-267 EWDVLGP
+267 EWDLLGP
-274 FQPDPQ
+274 FQPDPDT
-280 SGHAPRP
+280 GYAPRA
-287 QETHPQYHMK
+287 QETHPQYQMK

-305 ARGEVMRWPRTG
+305 ARGEIMRWPRTG

-332 FAIPKLTARWQ
+332 FAIPKLTVRWQ
-343 TLESQERSLAGVQ
+343 TLESSERSLAGVQ
-356 IVEASNSA
+356 TVEASNSA
-364 EEAQLIGLLT
+364 EEAQIIALLA
-374 REALEDPDQRI
+374 REALEDPDQRV

-396 RISAHLR
+396 RISAHLK
-403 RWDIQVDDSAGQ
+403 RWDIQVDDTAGQ

-420 PEGIFFL
+420 PEGVFFL

-451 QRGEGRVQWLDHVR
+451 QRGERRLQWLDHVR

-485 LLKTDNYRTKKLREA
+485 LLKAENHRTKKLREA
-500 IAPWWQSVRAMFA
+500 IAPWWQTVRAMFA
-513 ESENLFAPPL
+513 QTENLFAPLLDWPH
-523 NWTRLLDQLRQLAE
+523 LLDQLRQLAE
-537 KLTDGA
+537 TLTEGA
-543 IWAGPGGRELAD
+543 IWSGPAGRELAE
-555 LLAKLQ
+555 LLTKLQ
-561 MRSEMGPLRIA
+561 VRAEMGPIRIA
-572 GNELAGY
+572 ANELAGY

-633 WLAPMIRKT
+633 WLAPMIRKS

-662 MGAKRVILSRARRDD
+662 MGARKVILSRARRDD

-689 LKGMCGDNLKEHPQ
+689 LKGMCGDYLKEHPD
-703 ARRWLAMIDQ
+703 ARVWLSGVDQ
-713 PPARSVPYARPAPMP
+713 PDMDQPSYARPAPMP
-728 SAEQRHIPISVTQV
+728 SAEQRHVPISVTQV
-742 DRLIADP
+742 DSLIADP
-749 FAFYANKIMGF
+749 YSFYAKKIMGF
-760 AALDRIDEDPSAAWR
+760 ASLDLIDADPSAAWR

-780 DILDQWAKQDDYAPG
+780 DILDQWAKQDNYAPG
-795 ALRTRAQ
+795 ALRHRAQ
-802 HFLQDPGLHPLMRSL
+802 AFLNDPGLHPLMRSL

-822 LEGLDWIDDSVA
+822 LEGLDWIADTVA
-834 KNRKADREPIA
+834 ENRKAGREPLA

-851 AEIAGVDLS
+851 AEIAGVELS
-860 GIADRIDRMPGGGL
+860 GIADRIDRMPDNGL

-886 NRAVIEGYNLQLGL
+886 NKAVIEGYNLQLGL
-900 LAALAELGGFPD
+900 LAAIAELGGFKD

-919 FEYWLLAKKGGTDDF
+919 FEYWSLAKKGGTDNF

-939 PTQGRAD
+939 PTQGRGD

-957 AVARLNEAADRYLLG
+957 AVARFNDAADRYLKG

-1002 APAAGADHE
+1002 APAEMPDHE

>member
-1 MRSHRPKPRWR
+1 

-42 AKDAFGLARGLVLLP
+42 AKDAFGLARGLVILP

-157 EISLS
+157 EISLA
-162 DLMKTVPDS
+162 DLMKTEPES

-183 FFLIIADKWQ
+183 FFLIIAEKWRQ
-193 KQLEKW
+193 QLEKW

-226 FVVATGITTSAPA
+226 FVVAAGVTTSARA
-239 IARFLETISFMPDGM
+239 IARFLETIAFMPLGL

-267 EWDVLGP
+267 EWDLLGP
-274 FQPDPQ
+274 FKPNPET
-280 SGHAPRP
+280 GHMARA

-305 ARGEVMRWPRTG
+305 ARGEILRWPRTG

-332 FAIPKLTARWQ
+332 FAIPKLTVRWQ
-343 TLESQERSLAGVQ
+343 TLESSERSLAGVQ
-356 IVEASNSA
+356 TVEASNSA
-364 EEAQLIGLLT
+364 EEAQVIALLA
-374 REALEDPDQRI
+374 REAVEDPDQRV

-396 RISAHLR
+396 RISAHLQ
-403 RWDIQVDDSAGQ
+403 RWDIQVDDTAGQ

-420 PEGIFFL
+420 PEGVFFL

-451 QRGEGRVQWLDHVR
+451 QRGDGRLLWLDQVR
-465 KLDLL
+465 QLDLL

-485 LLKTDNYRTKKLREA
+485 LLKSDNRRTKKLREA
-500 IAPWWQSVRAMFA
+500 IAPWWKSTRTMFA
-513 ESENLFAPPL
+513 PMENLFAPPL
-523 NWTRLLDQLRQLAE
+523 DWPHLLDQLRQLAE
-537 KLTDGA
+537 TLTDGA
-543 IWAGPGGRELAD
+543 IWAGPGGRELAE
-555 LLAKLQ
+555 LLTKLQ
-561 MRSEMGPLRIA
+561 VRAEMGPIRIA
-572 GNELAGY
+572 ANELACY
-579 FETLMSEIS
+579 FETLMAEIS

-633 WLAPMIRKT
+633 WLAPMIRKS
-642 LGLPA
+642 LGLPV

-677 SGPAIASRFLLR
+677 SGPSIASRFLLR
-689 LKGMCGDNLKEHPQ
+689 LKGMCGDNLKEHPE
-703 ARRWLAMIDQ
+703 ARTWMSAIDQ
-713 PPARSVPYARPAPMP
+713 PKMESPPYERPAPMP

-742 DRLIADP
+742 DSLIADP
-749 FAFYANKIMGF
+749 YSFYAKKIMGF
-760 AALDRIDEDPSAAWR
+760 ASLDMIDADPSAAWR

-780 DILDQWAKQDDYAPG
+780 DILDQWAKQDHYAPG
-795 ALRTRAQ
+795 ALRERAQ
-802 HFLQDPGLHPLMRSL
+802 AFLDDPGLHPLMRSL

-822 LEGLDWIDDSVA
+822 LEGLAWI
-834 KNRKADREPIA
+834 ADTLAANGKTGREPIA

-851 AEIAGVDLS
+851 AEIAGVELS
-860 GIADRIDRMPGGGL
+860 GIADRIDRMPEGGL

-886 NRAVIEGYNLQLGL
+886 NKALIEGYNLQLGL
-900 LAALAELGGFPD
+900 LAAIAELGGFKD

-919 FEYWLLAKKGGTDDF
+919 FEYWSLAKKSGTDSF

-939 PTQGRAD
+939 PTKGRGD
-946 NVIAADAMVDH
+946 NIIAADAMVDH
-957 AVARLNEAADRYLLG
+957 AVARFNEAADRYLKG
-972 AEPMTAKLHP
+972 VEPMTAKLHP

-1002 APAAGADHE
+1002 APAEVPDHE

>member
-1 MRSHRPKPRWR
+1 

-42 AKDAFGLARGLVLLP
+42 AKDVFGLARGLVILP

-72 SEDGLLLPQMAVIG
+72 SENGLLLPQMAVIG

-104 LDIPAAVDP
+104 LDIAPAVDP

-138 DALRLAREFAST
+138 DALRLAREFART
-150 LDQLNIE
+150 LDQLTIE
-157 EISLS
+157 EISLA
-162 DLMKTVPDS
+162 DLMKTEPDS

-183 FFLIIADKWQ
+183 FFLIIAEKWRQ
-193 KQLEKW
+193 QLEKW
-199 QRVDQAVR
+199 QRVDQAAR

-217 SWKTSPPGH
+217 SWKTSPPDH
-226 FVVATGITTSAPA
+226 FVVAAGITTSAPA
-239 IARFLETISFMPDGM
+239 IARFLETISFMPGGM

-267 EWDVLGP
+267 EWDLLGP
-274 FQPDPQ
+274 FQPDPDT
-280 SGHAPRP
+280 GYAPRA
-287 QETHPQYHMK
+287 QETHPQYQMK

-305 ARGEVMRWPRTG
+305 ARGEIMRWPRTG

-332 FAIPKLTARWQ
+332 FAIPKLTVRWQ
-343 TLESQERSLAGVQ
+343 TLESSERSLAGVQ
-356 IVEASNSA
+356 TVEASNSA
-364 EEAQLIGLLT
+364 EEAQIIALLA
-374 REALEDPDQRI
+374 REALEDPDQRV

-396 RISAHLR
+396 RISAHLK
-403 RWDIQVDDSAGQ
+403 RWDIQVDDTAGQ

-420 PEGIFFL
+420 PEGVFFL

-451 QRGEGRVQWLDHVR
+451 QRGERRLQWLDHVR

-485 LLKTDNYRTKKLREA
+485 LLKAENHRTKKLREA
-500 IAPWWQSVRAMFA
+500 IAPWWQTVRAMFA
-513 ESENLFAPPL
+513 QTENLFAPLLDWPH
-523 NWTRLLDQLRQLAE
+523 LLDQLRQLAE
-537 KLTDGA
+537 TLTEGA
-543 IWAGPGGRELAD
+543 IWSGPAGRELAE
-555 LLAKLQ
+555 LLTKLQ
-561 MRSEMGPLRIA
+561 VRAEMGPIRIA
-572 GNELAGY
+572 ANELAGY

-633 WLAPMIRKT
+633 WLAPMIRKS

-662 MGAKRVILSRARRDD
+662 MGARKVILSRARRDD

-689 LKGMCGDNLKEHPQ
+689 LKGMCGDYLKEHPD
-703 ARRWLAMIDQ
+703 ARVWLSGVDQ
-713 PPARSVPYARPAPMP
+713 PDMDQPSYARPAPMP
-728 SAEQRHIPISVTQV
+728 SAEQRHVPISVTQV
-742 DRLIADP
+742 DSLIADP
-749 FAFYANKIMGF
+749 YSFYAKKIMGF
-760 AALDRIDEDPSAAWR
+760 ASLDLIDADPSAAWR

-780 DILDQWAKQDDYAPG
+780 DILDQWAKQDNYAPG
-795 ALRTRAQ
+795 ALRHRAQ
-802 HFLQDPGLHPLMRSL
+802 AFLNDPGLHPLMRSL

-822 LEGLDWIDDSVA
+822 LEGLDWIADTVA
-834 KNRKADREPIA
+834 ENRKAGREPLA

-851 AEIAGVDLS
+851 AEIAGVELS
-860 GIADRIDRMPGGGL
+860 GIADRIDRMPDNGL

-886 NRAVIEGYNLQLGL
+886 NKAVIEGYNLQLGL
-900 LAALAELGGFPD
+900 LAAIAELGGFKD

-919 FEYWLLAKKGGTDDF
+919 FEYWSLAKKGGTDNF

-939 PTQGRAD
+939 PTQGRGD

-957 AVARLNEAADRYLLG
+957 AVARFNDAADRYLKG

-1002 APAAGADHE
+1002 APAEMPDHE

>member
-1 MRSHRPKPRWR
+1 

-42 AKDAFGLARGLVLLP
+42 AKDVFGLARGLVILP

-72 SEDGLLLPQMAVIG
+72 SENGLLLPQMAVIG

-104 LDIPAAVDP
+104 LDIAPAVDP

-138 DALRLAREFAST
+138 DALRLAREFART
-150 LDQLNIE
+150 LDQLTIE
-157 EISLS
+157 EISLA
-162 DLMKTVPDS
+162 DLMKTEPDS

-183 FFLIIADKWQ
+183 FFLIIAEKWRQ
-193 KQLEKW
+193 QLEKW
-199 QRVDQAVR
+199 QRVDQAAR

-217 SWKTSPPGH
+217 SWKTSPPDH
-226 FVVATGITTSAPA
+226 FVVAAGITTSAPA
-239 IARFLETISFMPDGM
+239 IARFLETISFMPAGM

-267 EWDVLGP
+267 EWDLLGP
-274 FQPDPQ
+274 FQPDPDT
-280 SGHAPRP
+280 GYAKRA
-287 QETHPQYHMK
+287 QETHPQYQMK

-305 ARGEVMRWPRTG
+305 ARGEIMRWPRTG

-332 FAIPKLTARWQ
+332 FAIPKLTVRWQ
-343 TLESQERSLAGVQ
+343 TLESSERSLAGVQ
-356 IVEASNSA
+356 TVEASNSA
-364 EEAQLIGLLT
+364 EEAQIIALLA
-374 REALEDPDQRI
+374 REALEDPDQRV

-396 RISAHLR
+396 RISAHLK
-403 RWDIQVDDSAGQ
+403 RWDIQVDDTAGQ

-420 PEGIFFL
+420 PEGVFFL

-451 QRGEGRVQWLDHVR
+451 QRGERRLQWLDHVR

-485 LLKTDNYRTKKLREA
+485 LLKAENHRTKKLREA
-500 IAPWWQSVRAMFA
+500 IAPWWQTVRAMFA
-513 ESENLFAPPL
+513 QTENLFAPLLDWPH
-523 NWTRLLDQLRQLAE
+523 LLDQLRQLAE
-537 KLTDGA
+537 TLTEGA
-543 IWAGPGGRELAD
+543 IWSGPAGRELAE
-555 LLAKLQ
+555 LLTKLQ
-561 MRSEMGPLRIA
+561 VRAEMGPIRIA
-572 GNELAGY
+572 ANELAGY

-633 WLAPMIRKT
+633 WLAPMIRKS

-662 MGAKRVILSRARRDD
+662 MGARKVILSRARRDD

-689 LKGMCGDNLKEHPQ
+689 LKGMCGDYLKEHPD
-703 ARRWLAMIDQ
+703 ARVWLSGVDQ
-713 PPARSVPYARPAPMP
+713 PDMDQPSYARPAPMP
-728 SAEQRHIPISVTQV
+728 SAEQRHVPISVTQV
-742 DRLIADP
+742 DSLIADP
-749 FAFYANKIMGF
+749 YSFYAKKIMGF
-760 AALDRIDEDPSAAWR
+760 ASLDLIDADPSAAWR

-780 DILDQWAKQDDYAPG
+780 DILDQWAKQDNYAPG
-795 ALRTRAQ
+795 ALRHRAQ
-802 HFLQDPGLHPLMRSL
+802 AFLNDPGLHPLMRSL

-822 LEGLDWIDDSVA
+822 LEGLDWIADTVA
-834 KNRKADREPIA
+834 ENRKAGREPLA

-851 AEIAGVDLS
+851 AEIAGVELS
-860 GIADRIDRMPGGGL
+860 GIADRIDRMPDNGL

-886 NRAVIEGYNLQLGL
+886 NKAVIEGYNLQLGL
-900 LAALAELGGFPD
+900 LAAIAELGGFKD

-919 FEYWLLAKKGGTDDF
+919 FEYWSLAKKGGTDNF

-939 PTQGRAD
+939 PTQGRGD

-957 AVARLNEAADRYLLG
+957 AVARFNDAADRYLKG

-1002 APAAGADHE
+1002 APAEMPDHE